1 MDIRITQQFAQ
12 IGIDWRFPE
21 LSIQA
26 PPPDITMEIQPPD
39 IIISIDYPQVQIDQ
53 TQSLAEIGLKKIV
66 PLEREQAQEAQAIAV
81 SGIGRRA
88 GEGDVLAK
96 QIGSGS
102 RIFAEIAESNLS
114 QPKETNFDMIT
125 HTPPRITATGGM
137 RVQGIMGDVFVN
149 MQPNFPEI
157 STQLG
162 YVKVYLEQKPFVKID
177 VVGNNVDMKV

>member
-12 IGIDWRFPE
+12 IGINWRFPE

-39 IIISIDYPQVQIDQ
+39 IIISIDYPQIQIDQ
-53 TQSLAEIGLKKIV
+53 TQTLAEIGLKKIV
-66 PLEREQAQEAQAIAV
+66 PLEREQAQEAQAIALI
-81 SGIGRRA
+81 GIGRRA
-88 GEGDVLAK
+88 GEGDVLAN

-102 RIFAEIAESNLS
+102 RIFADLAESNLP
-114 QPKETNFDMIT
+114 QPKESNFDMIP
-125 HTPPRITATGGM
+125 HTPPSITATGGI
-137 RVQGIMGDVFVN
+137 RVQGIMGDVFVD
-149 MQPNFPEI
+149 MQPNFPGI

-177 VVGNNVDMKV
+177 VVGNNINMKV